1 MLIRVIQGVLIGI
14 VATLGAGWVFA
25 PVTWAISYPI
35 LAGWFVGMIL
45 GDPMRG
51 AAAGAYINLAYM
63 GWISAGGSMPGNM
76 MIAGVYGTALTV
88 LAAADPKLAPTL
100 AVPLGLFGVAVWN
113 VQMSVN
119 AAWIHRADRYAEEGN
134 TRGILLMNFVPP
146 QIVVFLLNG
155 LPAVILLLAGPDF
168 FKSLLEKIPANWADA
183 MGVVASLMPAL
194 GIAMLINYLR
204 KPKLLPIFF
213 IGYFVAIYL
222 KLNIMALA
230 VFGGLIGLFAFLNQ
244 PQPAAAA
251 VATAEKAQPKLEK
264 QLTKR
269 DLVTHWLMGLCQES
283 CYNYERLQAVGTCAA
298 MVPMIRKFYKTK
310 EEIAARLKCYMV
322 FFNTEPAFIGTV
334 IPGIVASME
343 EQRAN
348 GAPITDDE
356 INSVR
361 SGLMGPLAGI
371 GDTVSQ
377 AITYPTL
384 AAICID
390 LALRGNPL
398 AAPLFWVGFTGI
410 MLVLGYNLY
419 MRGYYQGRQV
429 VTQLLRGNLL
439 SRVTDAFAIMGLMVV
454 GGMAAQRIP
463 ISIPLSFTVS
473 GQTLAVQTML
483 DSLMPGLIPLA
494 IVLITYQLVRR
505 RISMTRIVTG
515 MFFVGL
521 VLGLLK
527 IFKA

>member
-1 MLIRVIQGVLIGI
+1 
-14 VATLGAGWVFA
+14 
-25 PVTWAISYPI
+25 
-35 LAGWFVGMIL
+35 
-45 GDPMRG
+45 
-51 AAAGAYINLAYM
+51 
-63 GWISAGGSMPGNM
+63 

-134 TRGILLMNFVPP
+134 TRGIMLMNFVPP

-155 LPAVILLLAGPDF
+155 LPAVILMLAGPDF
-168 FKSLLEKIPANWADA
+168 FKSMLEKIPANWADA
-183 MGVVASLMPAL
+183 MGVVAALMPAL
-194 GIAMLINYLR
+194 GIAMLISYLR

-213 IGYFVAIYL
+213 IGFFVATYL

-230 VFGGLIGLFAFLNQ
+230 IFGGLIGLFAFLNQ
-244 PQPAAAA
+244 GQTATAAAA
-251 VATAEKAQPKLEK
+251 PAEEKTPAKLEK

-298 MVPMIRKFYKTK
+298 MVPMIRKLYKTK

-377 AITYPTL
+377 AILYPTL

-390 LALRGNPL
+390 LAIRGNPL
-398 AAPLFWVGFTGI
+398 AAPLFWFGFTGV
-410 MLVLGYNLY
+410 MLLLGYNLY

-439 SRVTDAFAIMGLMVV
+439 ARVTDSFAIMGLMVV

-483 DSLMPGLIPLA
+483 DSLMPGLVPLA

-505 RISMTRIVTG
+505 RFSMTRIVVG
-515 MFFVGL
+515 MFLVGL
-521 VLGLLK
+521 VFGLLK